1 MVNMTPSTGISGF
14 TSYRWNSTWQTSQLF
29 KYNRSVSFGA
39 NAAFRML
46 GLSILQYMN
55 ITYGLIFCTGHS
67 DGLHIIGEHRE
78 SNQRPAQFH
87 PLQRDPGTE
96 GRRDLPQRRSSINFL
111 TDQHRQRGG
120 GLHAVRYVT
129 LKRHFPRYH
138 HQSSEFKTQNNFTMH
153 K

>member
-1 MVNMTPSTGISGF
+1 
-14 TSYRWNSTWQTSQLF
+14 
-29 KYNRSVSFGA
+29 
-39 NAAFRML
+39 
-46 GLSILQYMN
+46 MN
-55 ITYGLIFCTGHS
+55 VTYGLIFCTGHS

-129 LKRHFPRYH
+129 LKRHFPRH
-138 HQSSEFKTQNNFTMH
+138 HYKSSEFKIQNKITSTIHSTTSTTDTSTTDSTRITNAMATSSDYLMKYFNGFLAVLQA
-153 K
+153 